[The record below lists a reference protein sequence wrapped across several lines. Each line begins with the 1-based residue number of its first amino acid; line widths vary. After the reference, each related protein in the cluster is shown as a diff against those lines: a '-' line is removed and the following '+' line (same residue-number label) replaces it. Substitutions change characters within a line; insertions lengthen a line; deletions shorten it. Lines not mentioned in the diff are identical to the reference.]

1 MRSIISNNSASYGGA
16 IEYDSSVYYGHIQNN
31 FNIYNSTISGNRA
44 LTKGGAFSF
53 GSGNVSIRDSN
64 IVDNFAPASSTV
76 YTSTSSNAFDM
87 RYNYWGR
94 TPSGFAGPDDSV
106 WSVSNNQFRPWY
118 GQWIRWDTP
127 VSNGDDS
134 SKDDDGKNTN
144 PIINPDPKDDAKHT
158 GSSNTGSSASTGT
171 TIGGRGNWPSYNG
184 DGDGSNPGYNGIGNN
199 HNGLFSSLGGRGYS
213 GQNIN
218 GVANANS
225 NSQHNS
231 NANGNVNTDSLS
243 KSNSST
249 YNPNFASIGMTANS
263 AASASSAQS
272 GSQGEGGSSS
282 TGAESVSKSYEVKE
296 LEEVVKD
303 ENSMIKFLIITFITL
318 FLLIVGYKRNE
329 KEEEY

>member
-1 MRSIISNNSASYGGA
+1 M
-16 IEYDSSVYYGHIQNN
+16 
-31 FNIYNSTISGNRA
+31 
-44 LTKGGAFSF
+44 TKGGAFSF

-87 RYNYWGR
+87 RYNYWGQ
-94 TPSGFAGPDDSV
+94 TSSGFAGPDDSV

-118 GQWIRWDTP
+118 GQWVKWDAT
-127 VSNGDDS
+127 VSNGEDS
-134 SKDDDGKNTN
+134 SKDDDGKNDN
-144 PIINPDPKDDAKHT
+144 PIINPNPSDDSKHSD
-158 GSSNTGSSASTGT
+158 SSNTGSSTSTGT
-171 TIGGRGNWPSYNG
+171 TVGGRGDWSYNG
-184 DGDGSNPGYNGIGNN
+184 DGDGSNLGYNGIGNN

-225 NSQHNS
+225 ESSHNS

-249 YNPNFASIGMTANS
+249 YNPNSASIGMVANA
-263 AASASSAQS
+263 AASASSSQS
-272 GSQGEGGSSS
+272 GSQGESGSSS
-282 TGAESVSKSYEVKE
+282 NDAESVSKSYEIKE
-296 LEEVVKD
+296 LEEIVNYD
-303 ENSMIKFLIITFITL
+303 NSIIKFLIITFITL

-329 KEEEY
+329 KREEY